1 MAEPRKKHSDIERK
15 LINTVFSDDFEL
27 RGFGA
32 GHLYK
37 AEKNTSEDDKEVKK
51 KISKPAKTPF
61 KQWARDWQEGDA
73 LPFMPPGKILQL
85 DSLGIKPNKK
95 PLFRD
100 ADPTRKRSL
109 NEIGLMSSKSVLGR
123 TINNMPGAMQIIAMV
138 AKRRGI
144 PVDDQGKLR
153 CPAGTPAANQFT
165 DLQMSN
171 CMVPS
176 AATAAREAA
185 GTVRG
190 AVGGLSPAGSAI
202 VGSVSIGGRVVDA
215 DGDSVYGALE
225 AAQRFLMFKK
235 RRAARE
241 KLVSQLF
248 GNFRSNAGA
257 KKALLRAFPK
267 MDKESLDKFLNDFN
281 GLSGQDLADYLDMR
295 EAFIGSLLY
304 EASKNREAAETAEI
318 VWEFGEELLS
328 EGEGF
333 QVQIETG
340 EDAQPFVLFRYS
352 PIGLV
357 NVKNNIQENH
367 LANGTS
373 NDPDNPQNASDFGS
387 YVGTHEFFHLA
398 DFHETFKKLG
408 LDINDT
414 NYDSAIEKID
424 NIINGDVNGALSQGL
439 ITPEQHALWNLHEKL
454 KSDIASGVSNE
465 DALDSFYEEIAKFFT
480 EGTGLYTPEVA
491 AIMKDVVGSKYGHQS
506 NIENKAELGAAASY
520 FPELLQQRIDEIN
533 EDRIINGIPPIPD
546 LDELMKDMFGGDV
559 ITPPSQNTQIQRP
572 GVARRTVRAARALK
586 NPDGQDSDTE
596 DVSDIDDAAA
606 LDYLIDTAGNIKKSN
621 LRRQKN
627 IRKMSLDLL
636 FDAYTE
642 DEIKNILAS
651 IPVSQRGNNR
661 YITSLLKVPERF
673 SGSRTPS
680 GSRSPRELDWLDLL
694 ARADNEG
701 WIDFTTISDMYTL
714 RGGGSPMDTA
724 KANVRALRRSVQ
736 QRREDREQRATTK
749 AQTRKLTGSMGNP
762 RLSKVSGSMAWV
774 RRNGVRWWEDEPK
787 NNPKPDSRVSASI
800 KPLKDGKIS
809 INWGDESWEFD
820 SSKDVDKQW
829 KEQVLKDWA
838 KFDGN
843 FSMRY
848 VSSMLMGMDV
858 PDSSGYNEEKD
869 DGSNSIHDA
878 LVSGK
883 IKGLD
888 DKQKAEVKKAVEQA
902 VIALLSIE
910 KDDNVK
916 DYDAYRGLSG
926 VNENASIL
934 KAKVGDEI
942 EMPLSAFTPSKN
954 WASEMAEFNDE
965 GEGVLIHLLPGAH
978 STAADEKVDKDSD
991 EYWANAFEVVS
1002 SGRFE
1007 VVKVDSPDNEPTVVT
1022 LRQTAVFDPKTS
1034 QFKAPSR
1041 KLSGSMSSGEKKEAV
1056 QRTNASM
1063 EERAKEIGLDLKE
1076 KPSQERVDKEIDRQ
1090 LANLEYYK
1098 EEAAK
1103 EIKLPDR
1110 TIEFIK
1116 AQVEAG
1122 QFLTSSE
1129 SDSYGRVNDALQ
1141 SILMGAA
1148 QDPSLGLTRDGGV
1161 PMNLRLEIT
1170 KQMHLARGDSEAA
1183 KKVDDFREYLRTA
1196 SPQQLKEDLANAGSS
1211 YGRSIDRHVVVQTRS
1226 MKPFAKGAHS
1236 ILTHHDLEEKE
1247 KLGIQSMNWMGDSIT
1262 SSARMKTEANLLN
1275 IPMEDTADIRALR
1288 PSSGYI
1294 VPSKLTKARVDRFKK
1309 IYGDDV
1315 KVMHE
1320 LPVGAPVS
1328 AVAGKVVKNYGGSSF
1343 ILRPEVAE
1351 RTRVYN
1357 GDTVDVMGNEPPPI
1371 NLADMDQEGIFLS
1384 SALGLL
1390 YDYKSGETEVTP
1402 ASAFESTVDD
1412 GSGRRAYKEAL
1423 VLGRFKPEEIEA
1435 IAAPVADFRK
1445 GVGEGSVRGMNLD
1458 FDANLSL
1465 IIDFAQS
1472 RDEMLEQYGIEL
1484 IPLLNFGQLSTENV
1498 ELFNPSMSKGFFEQL
1513 TEKREDK
1520 PDINDYVTSPETTP
1534 YEVWLKLQLDTLKGG
1549 NSPFMEYR
1557 GEDGKDEDYKMAW
1570 KTKFVEDELERVSSR
1585 RNKQKENATSGQ
1597 KEQQEEEIAREKV
1610 RTEIAEA
1617 GRLAQE
1623 QAQETE
1629 D

>member
-1 MAEPRKKHSDIERK
+1 MAEPRKNYSDINEK
-15 LINTVFSDDFEL
+15 LINAVFSDDFEL

-32 GHLYK
+32 GSLYK
-37 AEKNTSEDDKEVKK
+37 AEKNTSKDDKEVKK
-51 KISKPAKTPF
+51 KPQKPAKTPF
-61 KQWARDWQEGDA
+61 KQWARNWMPGDS
-73 LPFMPPGKILQL
+73 LPILPPGKILQL
-85 DSLGIKPNKK
+85 DSLGLKPNKK

-100 ADPTRKRSL
+100 KEPERKRSL

-165 DLQMSN
+165 DLQLSN

-176 AATAAREAA
+176 ARTVAGDAADVARRAVGNATAGA
-185 GTVRG
+185 GTIGG
-190 AVGGLSPAGSAI
+190 A
-202 VGSVSIGGRVVDA
+202 VSIGDREPNDA
-215 DGDSVYGALE
+215 GDLVYGNQE
-225 AAQRFLMFKK
+225 AAARFLIFKK

-241 KLVSQLF
+241 KLVAKLY
-248 GNFRSNAGA
+248 GNVRSNANA

-267 MDKESLDKFLNDFN
+267 MDKESLDRFLNDYN
-281 GLSGQDLADYLDMR
+281 GLSGKDLADYLDMR
-295 EAFIGSLLY
+295 EAFISSLLY
-304 EASKNREAAETAEI
+304 EASKNREAAEASEI
-318 VWEFGEELLS
+318 VWQFGEELLS
-328 EGEGF
+328 TGEGF
-333 QVQIETG
+333 QVVIDTA
-340 EDAQPFVLFRYS
+340 EDAMPFVAFRYS
-352 PIGLV
+352 PVGLV
-357 NVKNNIQENH
+357 NVKNNIEEKH
-367 LANGTS
+367 LANGVS
-373 NDPDNPQNASDFGS
+373 NDIDNPQNASDFGS

-398 DFHETFKKLG
+398 DFHSTFKKFG
-408 LDINDT
+408 LEMGDT
-414 NYDSAIEKID
+414 SYDDAIQKID
-424 NIINGDVNGALSQGL
+424 AVINGDVNGALSQGL
-439 ITPEQHALWNLHEKL
+439 ITPEQHALWNLHQKL
-454 KSDIASGVSNE
+454 QSDIASGIAPE
-465 DALDSFYEEIAKFFT
+465 DAVDDFYGNVNKFFT
-480 EGTGLYTPEVA
+480 EGTGLYTQEVA
-491 AIMKDVVGSKYGHQS
+491 DLMKDVVGSAYGHQS

-533 EDRIINGIPPIPD
+533 SQRIPNGLRPIPD
-546 LDELMKDMFGGDV
+546 LDDLMKDMFGTDV
-559 ITPPSQNTQIQRP
+559 ITPPTQDTEIQKP
-572 GVARRTVRAARALK
+572 GVRRRTVRAARAFK
-586 NPDGQDSDTE
+586 KPDGGDDTPE
-596 DVSDIDDAAA
+596 DISDITDDVADEY
-606 LDYLIDTAGNIKKSN
+606 LDSTFDN
-621 LRRQKN
+621 LRQSLNRRRQSRIKDVTN
-627 IRKMSLDLL
+627 LI
-636 FDAYTE
+636 FQAYSAE
-642 DEIKNILAS
+642 EIEQILAS

-661 YITSLLKVPERF
+661 YIQTLMTVPERF
-673 SGSRTPS
+673 VNRRSPS
-680 GSRSPRELDWLDLL
+680 GSRSPTEDRWLDLL
-694 ARADNEG
+694 SEAIQND
-701 WIDFTTISDMYTL
+701 WIDFVAISDMYAL
-714 RGGGSPMDTA
+714 RGGGSKLDTVRA
-724 KANVRALRRSVQ
+724 STRALRRSVQ
-736 QRREDREQRATTK
+736 QRREERQLGNTAK

-762 RLSKVSGSMAWV
+762 RVSKISGSMGWV

-787 NNPKPDSRVSASI
+787 NNPKPDNRVLANI
-800 KPLKDGKIS
+800 KPLKDGKVSIS
-809 INWGDESWEFD
+809 WGDESWDFD
-820 SSKDVDKQW
+820 VSKDVDKQW
-829 KEQVLKDWA
+829 REEVLKDWA

-858 PDSSGYNEEKD
+858 PESSGYKDEKD

-1196 SPQQLKEDLANAGSS
+1196 SPEQLKEDLANAGSS

-1288 PSSGYI
+1288 PSSGYV

-1435 IAAPVADFRK
+1435 IAAPIADFRK
-1445 GVGEGSVRGMNLD
+1445 GVGEGSLAGMNLD

-1465 IIDFAQS
+1465 IMDFAQS

-1498 ELFNPSMSKGFFEQL
+1498 ELFNPSMAKGFFEQV
-1513 TEKREDK
+1513 TEKWEDK
-1520 PDINDYVTSPETTP
+1520 PDVNDYVTDPETTP
-1534 YEVWLKLQLDTLKGG
+1534 YEVWLKLQLKTLKGG

-1557 GEDGKDEDYKMAW
+1557 GEDGKDDDYKMAW
-1570 KTKFVEDELERVSSR
+1570 KTKSVEDELERVSSR
-1585 RNKQKENATSGQ
+1585 RNKQK
-1597 KEQQEEEIAREKV
+1597 QEELAREKV